1 MQNFTSLNQK
11 RLARLVLLALCTSS
25 LTFSWMGKVSADD
38 YEASYAFSESE
49 VNASGAL
56 KTWLSQTGA
65 GTQTISGDTVTLSM
79 TAPVISTSGSADAS
93 DTFGYSAILANGTD
107 AKFDISGTNGVTIT
121 SIGNPV
127 ISDDTWKGTTE
138 DTSVKKTSALMARNG
153 GSISVTSSDGDVT
166 VNMADEVPP
175 DDRGGSYNLLVS
187 FSNSDSSMLN
197 SVFVESGSTVSLT
210 GKNVTVSTLGK
221 LQSDGTRYYDTAVQF
236 RNNYGINVSG
246 DGASAEMIATD
257 GNNYITMENAAFY
270 RVNGVAVNGN
280 SSFRAQA
287 LNGDNIFTIKP
298 DPTRNMDEFYVVLG
312 SAGSEITI
320 EGINNT
326 FSGEDTAASY
336 IGNSS
341 GGHVLDTYGKAVVTA
356 EKDNNF
362 LLKANSAGSF
372 FGPQASGGS
381 SSSSVYVTAKTGNNT
396 VYLDPSSVASV
407 FEGLTVTS
415 SDGILSL
422 SAPQGENRVV
432 ANIDADAA
440 QQTLD
445 TYDLNGPGRISFDG
459 IWVNNDGCLV
469 SLDAQR
475 NIIEIFPYKFESVSY
490 DYYGRGFDITGSNDS
505 TVNLTAQQDN
515 IVRAST
521 YGMSINGDTNQVNL
535 KAVHGD
541 NEVYGG
547 NDGIYLMS
555 SNQDNN
561 VLMDAEEG
569 NNTIYGGD
577 YGVYTERN
585 AEANA
590 IRMYAAQGNNSV
602 TSDGAAIAIEDKSAM
617 TMTADSGDNVVSGKE
632 YGALAMAGGQ
642 ITIESPQGTNYISSD
657 GTAVDIASGDT
668 AQITISG
675 QSVIEGSDAALKTEY
690 DDSTWWADNSEG
702 GTIQVNYDGSSSI
715 TGDVFAMN
723 SGTINIAP
731 QNEGAV
737 TITGN
742 VYGADETIAL
752 EDFDDTPAFEY
763 NPYSWDDNIVLNAWA
778 SRNTGGTANVNLSA
792 GSRLVGRA
800 DTGRRYATALLAK
813 RKATFDE
820 KLEDALQDAH
830 DAFLAYYEDIW
841 GSLTEEDKAA
851 LEADWENY
859 AASYRTVYT
868 QESMFPQFEDDAAD
882 ATGEVN
888 IMLNDGAL
896 WDMTG
901 SSSVTTLGGSG
912 GTVYYE
918 NGGDALEIGT
928 LSGSHTFAMDLDADD
943 GSNSDMLYIN
953 NGTSDEQTLVVK
965 NLQTLDS
972 QMDDGEAVRFATIS
986 NSQNEFRNG
995 KTIGIVTNGIY
1006 RDALTIEYRDV
1017 ATDPLNTE
1025 AYNNEYNGDTTDGE
1039 RKPTTAEVTAY
1050 YLDGYDDPQNVY
1062 LVKSIE
1068 AVNDGA
1074 VTPERN
1080 RDLIW
1085 RYVTDM
1091 DTFTKRD
1098 GQSQYFTDD
1107 GKRGGWVRL
1116 GYRNLGVDGV
1126 GEVDGNTY
1134 ELGWTTISRQNDER
1148 KHRFSASVS
1157 YGKPKGQFE
1166 GYGGELTV
1174 RDFSVNLYDTHE
1186 YYPSAEELANKPE
1199 WKKKSHAYW
1208 DNYLKYHHVK
1218 TEYDAYDHVVG
1229 TKYSGDY
1236 DQDVW
1241 NLSTEYGHKLMM
1253 NEDWFW
1259 VPQAQLQL
1267 SYLGGYDYVDSQGL
1281 HVDGDHDWSLIGRL
1295 GFDLVRD
1302 IHDSRDSK
1310 LYFKASLM
1318 HEFLDGNDVT
1328 VRYDS
1333 DHYVN
1338 EGDQSGTWGVV
1349 GLGYSSKI
1357 GKEQYFYIDAERYFG
1372 NDFDRTYDIRAGINW
1387 KF

>member
-1 MQNFTSLNQK
+1 MQNFTSSDQK

-25 LTFSWMGKVSADD
+25 LTFSWVGTAHA
-38 YEASYAFSESE
+38 YEESKAFTKSE
-49 VNASGAL
+49 VDAGGPL
-56 KTWLSQTGA
+56 LTWKKQSGA
-65 GTQTISGDTVTLSM
+65 GTQTISHDDEVVLSM
-79 TAPVISTSGSADAS
+79 TAPVISTSGSADAAEA
-93 DTFGYSAILANGTD
+93 FGYSAVTTDGTG
-107 AKFDISGTNGVTIT
+107 AQFNISGTQGVTIT

-127 ISDDTWKGTTE
+127 ITDDIWMHVTE
-138 DTSVKKTSALMARNG
+138 DTSYKRSNVLMARNKS
-153 GSISVTSSDGDVT
+153 SISVTSSDGDV
-166 VNMADEVPP
+166 NLNLADELPP
-175 DDRGGSYNLLVS
+175 EGRDGSYNLLVP
-187 FSNSDSSMLN
+187 FRNGNNSWLN
-197 SVFVESGSTVSLT
+197 GVLAESGSTVSLK
-210 GKNVTVSTLGK
+210 GKNVTVSMLGK
-221 LQSDGTRYYDTAVQF
+221 LQDDGTRYYDPAVQF
-236 RNNYGINVSG
+236 DNHYGISVTGTGS
-246 DGASAEMIATD
+246 AAEMIASD
-257 GNNYITMENAAFY
+257 GNNYITLEDTASFSAI
-270 RVNGVAVNGN
+270 GVSVGKKG
-280 SSFRAQA
+280 SFKAQA
-287 LNGDNIFTIKP
+287 PKGNNIFTIKP
-298 DPTRNMDEFYVVLG
+298 DPTRNTSGGTVVSG
-312 SAGSEITI
+312 DSNSSIDI
-320 EGINNT
+320 EAINNIFRCEGT
-326 FSGEDTAASY
+326 SRISNSTNNGCNIVETSGRAT
-336 IGNSS
+336 I
-341 GGHVLDTYGKAVVTA
+341 TA
-356 EKDNNF
+356 EKDNDF
-362 LLKANSAGSF
+362 LLRDYYTGS
-372 FGPQASGGS
+372 ASGL
-381 SSSSVYVTAKTGNNT
+381 SSVGTNSNLTVTAETGNNT
-396 VYLDPSSVASV
+396 VYLDPSSPDEYFHGVYASGTGASV
-407 FEGLTVTS
+407 T
-415 SDGILSL
+415 L
-422 SAPQGENRVV
+422 SAPQGENRIV
-432 ANIDADAA
+432 AKIDSDAA
-440 QQTLD
+440 RQTLAQYGVSAPVRASFNGIES
-445 TYDLNGPGRISFDG
+445 YDPNCRIT
-459 IWVNNDGCLV
+459 
-469 SLDAQR
+469 LDSQR
-475 NIIEIFPYKFESVSY
+475 NIVEVFPVQFGPRKY
-490 DYYGRGFDITGSNDS
+490 DYIARGITIPGYSGSQI
-505 TVNLTAQQDN
+505 NLTAQQDN
-515 IVRAST
+515 IMRAGA
-521 YGMSINGDTNQVNL
+521 YGYGISLQYANNCQINL
-535 KAVHGD
+535 EAVHGD
-541 NEVYGG
+541 NIMYGEEY
-547 NDGIYLMS
+547 GIYG
-555 SNQDNN
+555 DNGAK
-561 VLMDAEEG
+561 D
-569 NNTIYGGD
+569 
-577 YGVYTERN
+577 
-585 AEANA
+585 NA
-590 IRMYAAQGNNSV
+590 IRLHTAEGNNSV
-602 TSDGAAIAIEDKSAM
+602 TSDGTAIEIARGSEVNIV
-617 TMTADSGDNVVSGKE
+617 ADAGDNEVRGKD
-632 YGALAMAGGQ
+632 YGAVALHNAK
-642 ITIESPQGTNYISSD
+642 ITIDSPHGTNYISSD
-657 GTAVDIASGDT
+657 GTAVDIGSGDT

-675 QSVIEGSDAALKTEY
+675 QSVIEGKEAALKLEE
-690 DDSTWWADNSEG
+690 DDWNWRDDVTTG

-715 TGDVFAMN
+715 KGNVFGMN
-723 SGTINIAP
+723 GGTVNIMP
-731 QNEGAV
+731 QNKGTM

-742 VYGADETIAL
+742 IYGTDESVAL
-752 EDFDDTPAFEY
+752 NEFDTMPGFEFDAAGNY
-763 NPYSWDDNIVLNAWA
+763 YTFATSKAWA
-778 SRNTGGTANVNLSA
+778 KLLDGGTANVELSA

-800 DTGRRYATALLAK
+800 DTGRRYAGLLLEK

-820 KLEDALQDAH
+820 KMEEALQKFGNDR
-830 DAFLAYYEDIW
+830 LAY
-841 GSLTEEDKAA
+841 
-851 LEADWENY
+851 
-859 AASYRTVYT
+859 
-868 QESMFPQFEDDAAD
+868 QESMRETYGQPPMTDEEKAQYMENWETQYSQNYRNIYFNKDRMFEQFEDDAAD
-882 ATGEVN
+882 AAGEVN

-901 SSSVTTLGGSG
+901 TSSVTTLGGSG

-1017 ATDPLNTE
+1017 ATDSLNTE

-1039 RKPTTAEVTAY
+1039 RKPTTAEVTSY

-1074 VTPERN
+1074 VTPEKN

-1126 GEVDGNTY
+1126 GELDGNTY
-1134 ELGWTTISRQNDER
+1134 ELGWTTISRQNNER
-1148 KHRFSASVS
+1148 KHRFSASVA
-1157 YGKPKGQFE
+1157 YGKPKGHFE
-1166 GYGGELTV
+1166 GYGGDLTV

-1333 DHYVN
+1333 DRYVN
-1338 EGDQSGTWGVV
+1338 SGDQSGTWGVV

-1372 NDFDRTYDIRAGINW
+1372 NDFERTYDIRAGINW